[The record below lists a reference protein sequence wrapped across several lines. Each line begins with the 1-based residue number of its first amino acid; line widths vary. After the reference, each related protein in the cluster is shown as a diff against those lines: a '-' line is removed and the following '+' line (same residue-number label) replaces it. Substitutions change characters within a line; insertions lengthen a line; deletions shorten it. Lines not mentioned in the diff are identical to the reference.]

1 MAWSEAARTQHGR
14 PHDDL
19 ADALRGP
26 GAGAGMAWTRRAFGT
41 RCRQED
47 RGTEAAHRGGRG
59 GQPDHGSRVH
69 TSDVQGIPDVTVDI
83 TMVIMRRSATR
94 GTPDVTVD
102 ILDKAGGL
110 EGACRRRVQGDTPCD
125 RLQELMLPDI
135 PEIVGKQKETAG
147 FEIIPRRR
155 VVERTFAGTGRCR
168 RRTKDFER
176 SPENSLARVQHR
188 LPLPHVQGRA
198 RDKGLIH
205 KNMMISMTCDSGSE
219 ALIHLPTYRHPSRI
233 IASA

>member
-14 PHDDL
+14 PYDDL
-19 ADALRGP
+19 ADALR

-69 TSDVQGIPDVTVDI
+69 TSDVQ
-83 TMVIMRRSATR
+83 

-168 RRTKDFER
+168 RRARDFER